1 MSSTSEHRTSGTV
14 DLNESDVSSARIS
27 PRTRVRL
34 EDEAEADVRE
44 GGDATKAPQSLA
56 EAERQP
62 TDGASSGRSWDDPD
76 EL

>member
-1 MSSTSEHRTSGTV
+1 MSSTSEHRTPDAV

-27 PRTRVRL
+27 PRTRIRL

-44 GGDATKAPQSLA
+44 GGDASKAPHSLS

-62 TDGASSGRSWDDPD
+62 SDGMSSGRSWDDPD

>member
-1 MSSTSEHRTSGTV
+1 MSSTSEDRMFDTV

-34 EDEAEADVRE
+34 EDEGDADVRE
-44 GGDATKAPQSLA
+44 GGDASKAPHSLA
-56 EAERQP
+56 EAERRP
-62 TDGASSGRSWDDPD
+62 AEGTSSGRSWDDPD